1 MFRYGKIKDF
11 FNLDKFQNES
21 LRGSFALIS
30 GIFSIDKDEENSQK
44 LRLAVQS
51 LIIPIV
57 RKNGNISG
65 ETMVIL
71 RKLAEE
77 NFSRPDTE
85 KLLAELEKISP
96 MPENDAVELLTQA
109 DPVKASS
116 LAKFLLAL
124 AVETGFDSGEA
135 NCFTERVCTSL
146 GMSEADFSNLSRQLI
161 DSNTR
166 KRKLVNSWRGVL
178 AVLLIIA
185 VFILT
190 AKWLQS
196 VVFGLLLACIL
207 LPLEKFFEKKIEQRK
222 GIIFII
228 TSFCKILTAPL
239 KKFSRMITRKNYAE
253 LSNDSQTDAERK
265 QIIRQAVTFTVVVVF
280 IISAVAG
287 FGISKLTGKY
297 MKNVQKSI
305 MKWENTRL
313 QDQGDSSSL
322 IVKSNYYVERLRH
335 RFENLPPV
343 RSGLD
348 FLSKVLNDP
357 QVRDEFFE
365 TLLRHSGGIF
375 YFTTGMM
382 GMVISLLGNALLTI
396 FFALLFLQKLA
407 EACKG
412 DNRDEKTSEYIVKTF
427 FNGIWLPG
435 ADSQVIAEACRIIS
449 GIFFRLKV
457 WLKGYLTLILID
469 STVYTTSFFILGVPF
484 FLPLGILAGCGIA
497 LPYLGPILSCCI
509 TLLVTIAAGGAS
521 SHMLLAIVICY
532 CIYNGI
538 IEQFILYPAVIGEAL
553 GLSTLETIII
563 VLLGAVFAGI
573 PGMIFALPAASVAKY
588 IVPLFYR
595 GLLSS
600 GNSSKI

>member
-1 MFRYGKIKDF
+1 MFQYGKIKDF
-11 FNLDKFQNES
+11 FNLNKLQYES
-21 LRGSFALIS
+21 LRGSFALIC
-30 GIFSIDKDEENSQK
+30 GFFSVDKNEE

-51 LIIPIV
+51 LIAPIV
-57 RKNGNISG
+57 RKNGYISG

-77 NFSRPDTE
+77 NFSRSDAE
-85 KLLAELEKISP
+85 KLLAELEKINP
-96 MPENDAVELLTQA
+96 MPENDAVRLLTET
-109 DPVKASS
+109 DPSRAKL
-116 LAKFLLAL
+116 LAEFILAL
-124 AVETGFDSGEA
+124 AVETGFDSGEN
-135 NCFTERVCTSL
+135 NCYVKNVCTSL
-146 GMSEADFSNLSRQLI
+146 GMSDADYSTFAQKLI
-161 DSNTR
+161 DSTAR
-166 KRKLVNSWRGVL
+166 KRKLANSWRGVL
-178 AVLLIIA
+178 AVLIIIA

-196 VVFGLLLACIL
+196 VVFGLILACIF

-222 GIIFII
+222 GFIFII
-228 TSFCKILTAPL
+228 TSFCSFLTAPL

-253 LSNDSQTDAERK
+253 VSGDPQSGAERK
-265 QIIRQAVTFTVVVVF
+265 QLIRQAVTLTVLVVF
-280 IISAVAG
+280 VISAIAG
-287 FGISKLTGKY
+287 VGVSKLTGKY
-297 MKNVQKSI
+297 MNNVQKSI

-313 QDQGDSSSL
+313 QDQGDSSSI
-322 IVKSNYYVERLRH
+322 IVKSNYYVEQLRH
-335 RFENLPPV
+335 RFENFPPV

-357 QVRDEFFE
+357 QVRDDFFE

-435 ADSQVIAEACRIIS
+435 ADSQVISEACRIIS

-497 LPYLGPILSCCI
+497 LPYLGPVLSCCT

-588 IVPLFYR
+588 IVPLVYR

-600 GNSSKI
+600 EHSSKI